1 MSEENNNRE
10 IKKEKYEYGVRL
22 LKNRMHPVKI
32 PNHCGEELRH
42 GQYVIVATEKGQE
55 VTKLLRISECVFEKW
70 GEQLAE
76 PLPFIRTL
84 SDVDMQKHEII
95 KERENTAF
103 QKCLELVQK
112 HELPMRLV
120 DAKYTFDERKVTFYY
135 TAPHRVDFRALLKDL
150 TQTFR
155 KVRIDLRH
163 IGVRDETAILEG
175 IGLCGRQFCC
185 CSFLSNFTSINIKL
199 AKDQGMPINP
209 SKISGVCGR
218 LLCCLN
224 YEYANYIEAA
234 TGMPPVGSGVMTPEG
249 LGKVGALHF
258 LNATVVV
265 KLEDG
270 RVKEFGKTE
279 IEMIEEDV
287 ENIESD
293 YVYTYNAEEST
304 ETETLNIEELEDDDS
319 SYTTNI

>member
-1 MSEENNNRE
+1 MY
-10 IKKEKYEYGVRL
+10 KYGVRL
-22 LKNRMHPVKI
+22 LKNRLYPVRMPK
-32 PNHCGEELRH
+32 NYEEELQH
-42 GQYVIVATEKGQE
+42 GQMILVTTEKGQE
-55 VTKLLRISECVFEKW
+55 ATKVLRISQCVFQKW
-70 GEQLAE
+70 GDQLPEA
-76 PLPFIRTL
+76 LPFVRTL
-84 SDVDMQKHEII
+84 SDVDLQRYEIL

-103 QKCLELVQK
+103 QKCTELVEK
-112 HELPMRLV
+112 HGLPMRLISTT
-120 DAKYTFDERKVTFYY
+120 YTFDEKKITFYY
-135 TAPHRVDFRALLKDL
+135 TAPQRVDFRNLLKDL
-150 TQTFR
+150 TQVFR

-185 CSFLSNFTSINIKL
+185 CSFLSNFESINIKL

-224 YEYANYIEAA
+224 YEYSNYIEAA
-234 TGMPPVGSGVMTPEG
+234 AGMPPIGCGVMTPEG
-249 LGKVGALHF
+249 IGKVAALHF
-258 LNATVVV
+258 LNAKIVV

-270 RVKEFGKTE
+270 RLQEFDKKE

-287 ENIESD
+287 GNIELDVTSAYQD
-293 YVYTYNAEEST
+293 EEEAEV
-304 ETETLNIEELEDDDS
+304 IDIAELEQDDS